1 MGCDLVEVTAHA
13 GARPEH
19 AEWQGK
25 VYSRSGKSK
34 KYPDL
39 VEVTGYGTGPGLGGW
54 NCRHSMFPFYENIST
69 RTYNNEEL
77 EELKEDGKIKL
88 RDNNNITNNSYKD
101 KNIGKSQYL
110 NNSSKKLC
118 NDIYN
123 AYKQNGYENISL
135 ISTLNDKQ
143 ISDIYTIGKKDI
155 VKLSIKQ
162 ENLLALQDNRSVLII
177 HNHPNNDTFSK
188 SDIKSMIENRKI
200 CGIIATG
207 VDYNYFLEIN
217 EKELK
222 KTIMF
227 KNIWEEVL
235 IKVNEIIK
243 NDVKNVHLLTNEVMH
258 NIYVDVFTKRGW
270 NYGRERRL

>member
-143 ISDIYTIGKKDI
+143 ISDIYTIGKKDG
-155 VKLSIKQ
+155 SIIF
-162 ENLLALQDNRSVLII
+162 V
-177 HNHPNNDTFSK
+177 
-188 SDIKSMIENRKI
+188 
-200 CGIIATG
+200 G
-207 VDYNYFLEIN
+207 V
-217 EKELK
+217 
-222 KTIMF
+222 
-227 KNIWEEVL
+227 
-235 IKVNEIIK
+235 
-243 NDVKNVHLLTNEVMH
+243 
-258 NIYVDVFTKRGW
+258 
-270 NYGRERRL
+270 